1 MLTISK
7 ENYLKTIYHKKRL
20 DGKPVS
26 ASSIAEELN
35 ISNAAISEMAK
46 KLSSEG
52 LLDYTKYKGMVL
64 TNKGEQQALKV
75 VRKHRLWELFLIDV
89 LGLSWSEV
97 HDEAEKLEHQTSEYL
112 IDKIDEYLNF
122 PEFDPHGDPIPNKN
136 GKLPEVPERLL
147 LHLCEVGKTY
157 LISRV
162 DDRNSQLVNYLSR
175 IGLNLN
181 KEIHILEKME
191 FDNSIKVSVE
201 SDEILLTEKVV
212 NSISV
217 SLKNDNL

>member
-136 GKLPEVPERLL
+136 GKLPEVPERLP